1 MATCLA
7 WRGPSGGSV
16 RAAMTTENETQ
27 AASST
32 PEASVETVR
41 KVYAVDLREK
51 DRVNTVFR
59 VTKKEK
65 VNARSGKVFLSLSL
79 ADKSGTVDARVFDK
93 VDALEPTFQSGDYV
107 LVQGGVI
114 VFHGRTQVVVEAVER
129 LDPEPLDPKEFE
141 PPPAPPAEA
150 KPAAEAR
157 EPREPKESKEPREA
171 KAPEAA
177 KEPREPKADGKPE
190 ARHEGGAGGPRA
202 VGQIRELINE
212 RVNDPYVKQLLVAFL
227 DDAQVSAGLPVAPA
241 AKGVHHAWRGG
252 LAEHVLSVM
261 RLTLR
266 VSDHYPMA
274 DRDLLLAG
282 AFLHDVMKAGEGSS
296 DKGFENTDEG
306 RLVGHAVLA
315 AQKIREK
322 TLGIPGFPPLLEQ
335 HLTHLAIS
343 QQGAGGSVGARLPLT
358 LEAQIVD
365 SLSALDT
372 RISSWVEA
380 MQRDPNERWTEHLRT
395 YDRALWK
402 GSVPTGRGRAPVEGG
417 SGRRKHREEKRKARG
432 DKAPQAPAAEGT
444 PAPATEAKEARP
456 ERPPRPP
463 REPRAERP
471 PREDRPP
478 REERPARPPRE
489 DRPARDPKN
498 LPGELT
504 FKPFS
509 ALAPSAPAKSGGE
522 GEGSSEG

>member
-1 MATCLA
+1 
-7 WRGPSGGSV
+7 
-16 RAAMTTENETQ
+16 MTTENEFQ
-27 AASST
+27 AATSST

-41 KVYAVDLREK
+41 KVYAADLREK
-51 DRVNTVFR
+51 DRVHTVFR

-65 VNARSGKVFLSLSL
+65 VTARSGKVFLSLSL

-93 VDALEPTFQSGDYV
+93 VDALEPAFQSGDFV
-107 LVQGGVI
+107 LVQGSVI
-114 VFHGRTQVVVEAVER
+114 VFHGRTQVVVEGMER

-150 KPAAEAR
+150 KT
-157 EPREPKESKEPREA
+157 EPKSSEA
-171 KAPEAA
+171 KSGEAKSGDA
-177 KEPREPKADGKPE
+177 KPEPKSGEGKPE
-190 ARHEGGAGGPRA
+190 RHEGGGGGPRA
-202 VGQIRELINE
+202 VGQIRELVTE
-212 RVNDPYVKQLLVAFL
+212 RVNDPYVKQLLLAFL
-227 DDAQVSAGLPVAPA
+227 DDAHVSAALPVAPA

-252 LAEHVLSVM
+252 LAEHILSVM

-282 AFLHDVMKAGEGSS
+282 AFLHDVMKAGDAS
-296 DKGFENTDEG
+296 DKGFDTSDEG

-343 QQGAGGSVGARLPLT
+343 QQGVSGAPGAKVPVT

-365 SLSALDT
+365 TLSSLDA
-372 RISSWVEA
+372 RISGWVES
-380 MQRDPNERWTEHLRT
+380 MQRDPNERWTDHLRA
-395 YDRALWK
+395 YDRSLWK
-402 GSVPTGRGRAPVEGG
+402 GFVPTGRGRAPVEGG
-417 SGRRKHREEKRKARG
+417 RRKHREEKRKARA
-432 DKAPQAPAAEGT
+432 DKGPSAPAGEGT
-444 PAPATEAKEARP
+444 AAPASPSQEARP

-463 REPRAERP
+463 RAERP
-471 PREDRPP
+471 PREDRGPREERPPRPP
-478 REERPARPPRE
+478 REERPP
-489 DRPARDPKN
+489 RDPKS

-509 ALAPSAPAKSGGE
+509 ALAPAVKSGGE
-522 GEGSSEG
+522 GGGSSEG

>member
-1 MATCLA
+1 
-7 WRGPSGGSV
+7 
-16 RAAMTTENETQ
+16 MTTENESQ
-27 AASST
+27 AATTST

-41 KVYAVDLREK
+41 KVYAADLREK

-93 VDALEPTFQSGDYV
+93 VDALETVFQSGDYV
-107 LVQGGVI
+107 LVQGSVI

-150 KPAAEAR
+150 KAPESKSGEAKPAAEAKSG
-157 EPREPKESKEPREA
+157 EAKSGEAKSGEAKSGEA
-171 KAPEAA
+171 KASEG
-177 KEPREPKADGKPE
+177 KAD
-190 ARHEGGAGGPRA
+190 RHEGGGGPRA
-202 VGQIRELINE
+202 VGQIRELIAE
-212 RVNDPYVKQLLVAFL
+212 RVNDPFVKQLLLALL
-227 DDAQVSAGLPVAPA
+227 DDAQVSTALPVAPA

-282 AFLHDVMKAGEGSS
+282 AFLHDVMKGGDGAS
-296 DKGFENTDEG
+296 DKGFDTSDEG

-343 QQGAGGSVGARLPLT
+343 QQGPSGAPGAKVPVT

-365 SLSALDT
+365 TLSSLDA

-380 MQRDPNERWTEHLRT
+380 MQRDPNERWTDHLRA
-395 YDRALWK
+395 YDRSLWK
-402 GSVPTGRGRAPVEGG
+402 GFVPTGRGRAPVEGG
-417 SGRRKHREEKRKARG
+417 RRKHREEKRKARA
-432 DKAPQAPAAEGT
+432 DKASPAQAGEGTTAPAAQ
-444 PAPATEAKEARP
+444 EARP

-463 REPRAERP
+463 REPRADRP
-471 PREDRPP
+471 PREDRGP

-489 DRPARDPKN
+489 DRPPRDPKS

-509 ALAPSAPAKSGGE
+509 ALAPSSPAKSGGE
-522 GEGSSEG
+522 GGGSSEG

>member
-1 MATCLA
+1 
-7 WRGPSGGSV
+7 
-16 RAAMTTENETQ
+16 MTTENESQ
-27 AASST
+27 AATST

-93 VDALEPTFQSGDYV
+93 VDALEPTFQTGDYV

-114 VFHGRTQVVVEAVER
+114 VFHGRTQVVVEAMER

-150 KPAAEAR
+150 KPANEA
-157 EPREPKESKEPREA
+157 KEPREA
-171 KAPEAA
+171 KAGEAKSGEAKSGDAKSGEAKAGDA
-177 KEPREPKADGKPE
+177 KEPREPKAE
-190 ARHEGGAGGPRA
+190 ARHEGGGGPRA
-202 VGQIRELINE
+202 VGQIRELISE

-227 DDAQVSAGLPVAPA
+227 DDAQVAAGLPVAPA

-322 TLGIPGFPPLLEQ
+322 TLSIPGFPPLLEQ

-343 QQGAGGSVGARLPLT
+343 QQGQAGAGTSKPPMT

-365 SLSALDT
+365 ALGALDA

-380 MQRDPNERWTEHLRT
+380 MQRDPNDRWTDHLRA
-395 YDRALWK
+395 YDRPLWK

-417 SGRRKHREEKRKARG
+417 GSGRRKHREEKRKARA
-432 DKAPQAPAAEGT
+432 DKGPPSQAPAGAEGSA
-444 PAPATEAKEARP
+444 APASAQESRP

-471 PREDRPP
+471 PREERAP

-489 DRPARDPKN
+489 ERPARDPKS

-509 ALAPSAPAKSGGE
+509 ALAPPAPVKSGGE

>member
-1 MATCLA
+1 
-7 WRGPSGGSV
+7 
-16 RAAMTTENETQ
+16 MTTENESQ
-27 AASST
+27 AATSST

-41 KVYAVDLREK
+41 KVYAADLREK

-93 VDALEPTFQSGDYV
+93 VDALEPVFQNGDYV
-107 LVQGGVI
+107 LVQGSVI

-150 KPAAEAR
+150 KSN
-157 EPREPKESKEPREA
+157 ESKSGEA
-171 KAPEAA
+171 KSAGEAKSGEA
-177 KEPREPKADGKPE
+177 KSGEAKSGEAKSGDGKPE
-190 ARHEGGAGGPRA
+190 RHEGGGGPRA
-202 VGQIRELINE
+202 VGQIRELITE
-212 RVNDPYVKQLLVAFL
+212 RVNDPFVKQLLLAFL
-227 DDAQVSAGLPVAPA
+227 DDSQVSTALPVAPA

-282 AFLHDVMKAGEGSS
+282 AFLHDVMKGGDGAS
-296 DKGFENTDEG
+296 DKGFDTSDEG

-343 QQGAGGSVGARLPLT
+343 QQGTSGAPGAKVPVT

-365 SLSALDT
+365 TLSSLDA

-380 MQRDPNERWTEHLRT
+380 MQRDPNERWTEHLRA
-395 YDRALWK
+395 YDRSLWK
-402 GSVPTGRGRAPVEGG
+402 GFVPTGRGRAPVEG
-417 SGRRKHREEKRKARG
+417 GRRKHREEKRKARG
-432 DKAPQAPAAEGT
+432 DKSAPAQAGEGT
-444 PAPATEAKEARP
+444 PAPASQEARP

-489 DRPARDPKN
+489 DRPPRDPKS

-522 GEGSSEG
+522 GGGSSEG

>member
-1 MATCLA
+1 
-7 WRGPSGGSV
+7 
-16 RAAMTTENETQ
+16 MTTENESQ
-27 AASST
+27 AATTST

-41 KVYAVDLREK
+41 KVYAADLREK

-79 ADKSGTVDARVFDK
+79 ADKSGTVDARVFDQ
-93 VDALEPTFQSGDYV
+93 VDALEPVFQNGDYV
-107 LVQGGVI
+107 LVQGNVI

-150 KPAAEAR
+150 KSGEAKSGEAKPAAEAKSG
-157 EPREPKESKEPREA
+157 EAKSGEAKSGEA
-171 KAPEAA
+171 KASE
-177 KEPREPKADGKPE
+177 GKPE
-190 ARHEGGAGGPRA
+190 RHEGGGGPRA
-202 VGQIRELINE
+202 VGQIRELITE
-212 RVNDPYVKQLLVAFL
+212 RVNDPFVKQLLVAFL
-227 DDAQVSAGLPVAPA
+227 DDAQVSTALPVAPA
-241 AKGVHHAWRGG
+241 AKGVHRAWRGG

-282 AFLHDVMKAGEGSS
+282 AFLHDVMKGGDGAS
-296 DKGFENTDEG
+296 DKGFDTSDEG

-343 QQGAGGSVGARLPLT
+343 QQGPAGAPGAKVPVT

-365 SLSALDT
+365 TLSSLDA
-372 RISSWVEA
+372 RISAWVEA
-380 MQRDPNERWTEHLRT
+380 MQRDPNERWTDHLRA
-395 YDRALWK
+395 YDRSLWK
-402 GSVPTGRGRAPVEGG
+402 GFVPTGRGRAPVEGG
-417 SGRRKHREEKRKARG
+417 RRKQREEKRKARA
-432 DKAPQAPAAEGT
+432 DKGAPAQTSEGT
-444 PAPATEAKEARP
+444 PAPASQEARP

-471 PREDRPP
+471 PREERGP
-478 REERPARPPRE
+478 REERPPRPPRE
-489 DRPARDPKN
+489 DRPPRDPKS

-522 GEGSSEG
+522 GGGSSEG

>member
-1 MATCLA
+1 
-7 WRGPSGGSV
+7 
-16 RAAMTTENETQ
+16 MTTENESQ
-27 AASST
+27 AATST

-93 VDALEPTFQSGDYV
+93 VDALEPTFQTGDYV

-150 KPAAEAR
+150 KPATE
-157 EPREPKESKEPREA
+157 
-171 KAPEAA
+171 A
-177 KEPREPKADGKPE
+177 KEPREGKSGEGKSGEAKAGEVKAGEAKAGEAKEPRE
-190 ARHEGGAGGPRA
+190 ARHEGGGGPRA
-202 VGQIRELINE
+202 VGQIRELIHE

-227 DDAQVSAGLPVAPA
+227 DDAQVASGLPVAPA

-322 TLGIPGFPPLLEQ
+322 TLSIPGFPPLLEQ

-343 QQGAGGSVGARLPLT
+343 QQGQSGAGTAKPPMT

-380 MQRDPNERWTEHLRT
+380 MQRDPNDRWTDHLRA
-395 YDRALWK
+395 YDRPLWK

-417 SGRRKHREEKRKARG
+417 GSGRRKHREEKRKARA
-432 DKAPQAPAAEGT
+432 DKGPPSQAPAGAEGT
-444 PAPATEAKEARP
+444 PAPAQEARP

-471 PREDRPP
+471 PREERAP

-489 DRPARDPKN
+489 ERPPRDPKS

-509 ALAPSAPAKSGGE
+509 ALAPPAPAKSGGD

>member
-1 MATCLA
+1 
-7 WRGPSGGSV
+7 
-16 RAAMTTENETQ
+16 MTTENETQ
-27 AASST
+27 AATST

-65 VNARSGKVFLSLSL
+65 VSARSGKVFLSLSL

-150 KPAAEAR
+150 KPAAEAKEPK
-157 EPREPKESKEPREA
+157 EPREPKEAR
-171 KAPEAA
+171 APEAA
-177 KEPREPKADGKPE
+177 KEPREPKAEP
-190 ARHEGGAGGPRA
+190 RHEGGAGGARA

-296 DKGFENTDEG
+296 DKGFEHTDEG
-306 RLVGHAVLA
+306 RLVGQAVLA

-343 QQGAGGSVGARLPLT
+343 QQGPGGSVGARAPLT

-380 MQRDPNERWTEHLRT
+380 MQRDPNERWTEHLRA

-417 SGRRKHREEKRKARG
+417 GSGRRKHRDEKRKARG
-432 DKAPQAPAAEGT
+432 DKGPPSQAPAGAEGT
-444 PAPATEAKEARP
+444 SAPATEAKE
-456 ERPPRPP
+456 
-463 REPRAERP
+463 
-471 PREDRPP
+471 
-478 REERPARPPRE
+478 
-489 DRPARDPKN
+489 
-498 LPGELT
+498 
-504 FKPFS
+504 
-509 ALAPSAPAKSGGE
+509 
-522 GEGSSEG
+522 

>member
-1 MATCLA
+1 
-7 WRGPSGGSV
+7 
-16 RAAMTTENETQ
+16 MTTENESQ
-27 AASST
+27 AATSST

-41 KVYAVDLREK
+41 KVYAADLREK

-93 VDALEPTFQSGDYV
+93 VDALEPVFQSGDYV
-107 LVQGGVI
+107 LVQGSVI

-150 KPAAEAR
+150 KSPESKAGDGKPAAEA
-157 EPREPKESKEPREA
+157 KSH
-171 KAPEAA
+171 
-177 KEPREPKADGKPE
+177 EPKAGEAKSGDGKPE
-190 ARHEGGAGGPRA
+190 RHEGGGGPRA
-202 VGQIRELINE
+202 VGQIRELITE
-212 RVNDPYVKQLLVAFL
+212 RVNDPFVKQLLLALL
-227 DDAQVSAGLPVAPA
+227 DDAQVSTALPVAPA

-282 AFLHDVMKAGEGSS
+282 AFLHDVMKAGDGAS
-296 DKGFENTDEG
+296 DKGFDTSDEG

-343 QQGAGGSVGARLPLT
+343 QQGPAGAPGAKVPVT

-365 SLSALDT
+365 TLSSLDA

-380 MQRDPNERWTEHLRT
+380 MQRDPNERWTDHLRA
-395 YDRALWK
+395 YDRSLWK
-402 GSVPTGRGRAPVEGG
+402 GFVPTGRGRAPVEGG
-417 SGRRKHREEKRKARG
+417 RRKHREEKRKARA
-432 DKAPQAPAAEGT
+432 DKGAPAQAGEGT
-444 PAPATEAKEARP
+444 AAPATQEARP

-471 PREDRPP
+471 PREERGP
-478 REERPARPPRE
+478 REERPPRPPRE
-489 DRPARDPKN
+489 DRPPRDPKS

-509 ALAPSAPAKSGGE
+509 ALAPPAPAKSGDE
-522 GEGSSEG
+522 GGGSSEG

>member
-1 MATCLA
+1 
-7 WRGPSGGSV
+7 
-16 RAAMTTENETQ
+16 MTTENETQ
-27 AASST
+27 AATST

-93 VDALEPTFQSGDYV
+93 VDVLEPAFQSGDYV
-107 LVQGGVI
+107 LVQGSVI
-114 VFHGRTQVVVEAVER
+114 VFHGRTQVVVEAMER
-129 LDPEPLDPKEFE
+129 LDPEPLDPQEFE

-150 KPAAEAR
+150 KAESKGSEAKSGDAKSGDAKSG
-157 EPREPKESKEPREA
+157 EAKSGEAKASESKEPRA
-171 KAPEAA
+171 
-177 KEPREPKADGKPE
+177 EPKAE
-190 ARHEGGAGGPRA
+190 RHEGGAGGPRA
-202 VGQIRELINE
+202 VGQIRELVTE
-212 RVNDPYVKQLLVAFL
+212 RVNDPYVKQLLLAFL
-227 DDAQVSAGLPVAPA
+227 DDAHVSAALPVAPA

-282 AFLHDVMKAGEGSS
+282 AFLHDVMKSGDGAS
-296 DKGFENTDEG
+296 DKGFDTSDEG

-343 QQGAGGSVGARLPLT
+343 QQGPSGAPGVKVPVT

-365 SLSALDT
+365 TLSSLDA

-380 MQRDPNERWTEHLRT
+380 MQRDPNERWTEHLRA
-395 YDRALWK
+395 YDRPLWK
-402 GSVPTGRGRAPVEGG
+402 GFAPTGRGRAPVEAG
-417 SGRRKHREEKRKARG
+417 GRRKHREEKRKARG
-432 DKAPQAPAAEGT
+432 DKGAPSQASAEAGST
-444 PAPATEAKEARP
+444 PAVQEARP

-471 PREDRPP
+471 PREERGP

-489 DRPARDPKN
+489 DRPPRDPKS

-509 ALAPSAPAKSGGE
+509 ALAPSAPVKSGGE
-522 GEGSSEG
+522 GGGSSEG

>member
-1 MATCLA
+1 
-7 WRGPSGGSV
+7 
-16 RAAMTTENETQ
+16 MTTENESQ
-27 AASST
+27 AATSST

-41 KVYAVDLREK
+41 KVYAADLREK
-51 DRVNTVFR
+51 DQVNTVFR

-93 VDALEPTFQSGDYV
+93 VDALEPAFQSGDFV
-107 LVQGGVI
+107 LVQGSVI
-114 VFHGRTQVVVEAVER
+114 VFHGRTQVVVEAMER

-150 KPAAEAR
+150 KA
-157 EPREPKESKEPREA
+157 ESKAGEA
-171 KAPEAA
+171 KSGDAKAESKAGEAKSGDA
-177 KEPREPKADGKPE
+177 KAESKSGEAKQAEGKAE
-190 ARHEGGAGGPRA
+190 RHEGGGGPRA
-202 VGQIRELINE
+202 VGQIRELVTE
-212 RVNDPYVKQLLVAFL
+212 RVNDPFVKQLLLAFL
-227 DDAQVSAGLPVAPA
+227 DDAQVSSALPVAPA

-282 AFLHDVMKAGEGSS
+282 AFLHDVMKGGDGAS
-296 DKGFENTDEG
+296 DKGFDTSDEG

-343 QQGAGGSVGARLPLT
+343 QTGPSGAPSAKVPVT

-365 SLSALDT
+365 TLSSLDA

-380 MQRDPNERWTEHLRT
+380 MQRDPNERWTDHLRA
-395 YDRALWK
+395 YDRSLWK
-402 GSVPTGRGRAPVEGG
+402 GFVPTGRGRAPVEGG
-417 SGRRKHREEKRKARG
+417 RRKHREEKRKARA
-432 DKAPQAPAAEGT
+432 DKGPPAQAGEGAAAPASQ
-444 PAPATEAKEARP
+444 EARP

-471 PREDRPP
+471 PREDRGP

-489 DRPARDPKN
+489 DRPPRDPKS

-509 ALAPSAPAKSGGE
+509 ALAPAPKSGDE
-522 GEGSSEG
+522 GGGSSEG